1 LPLLHRSLSSI
12 LKRYAA
18 ASGSIDAVRG
28 SGFAAEQF
36 ARAYADSIGLHI
48 FSVQRNNG
56 TGFDLITAKVNNGVV
71 SDVMIMDIKNTI
83 GEIPSATAMGA
94 GAKKPAENFNGNIK
108 RAIDVL
114 ENSEAYRGS
123 DITSQ
128 VSKAISNGN
137 YGMALVTTPHARV
150 GANVASQVQAASGK
164 TLMPPLRWLP

>member
-1 LPLLHRSLSSI
+1 LPLLHSSLSWI

-36 ARAYADSIGLHI
+36 ARAYADSIGLHT
-48 FSVQRNNG
+48 FSVQRSNG

-71 SDVMIMDIKNTI
+71 SDVMILDIKNTI

-94 GAKKPAENFNGNIK
+94 GAKKPAENFNGNID
-108 RAIDVL
+108 RAIKVL
-114 ENSEAYRGS
+114 ENSEAYKGS
-123 DITSQ
+123 EVARQ
-128 VSKAISNGN
+128 VARSIRQEN

-164 TLMPPLRWLP
+164 TLMPALRWLP